1 MGVHGLWELL
11 APVGR
16 RVSVETLAG
25 KTLAVDASI
34 WMVQF
39 MKAMRDEKGEMVR
52 NAHLLGFFRRICK
65 LLFLRTKP
73 VFVFDGGTPAL
84 KRRTVIARRRQRENA
99 QAKVR
104 KTAEKLLLNHLKA
117 LRLKE
122 VADDIKNQRLQQK
135 SDAKG
140 CKKPDRMDFVDSDPG
155 KSNMKE
161 INEMSSAKLAATEAG
176 NFLQEVVSRSRNQEE
191 LDEMLAASI
200 SAEENGMLA
209 GKEVPS
215 TVPNTSEEKFDTD
228 GELILPCDN
237 EVDLAV
243 LAALPQSMQL
253 DILAQLKGKKTKAPV
268 EDELQNQREV
278 NDRGKGKGI
287 LFRESDLGGCSS
299 KCDNVISTND
309 NQDKID
315 EMLAASIAAEGIA
328 KSMSNASTF
337 FEASAIEEEDGDYDE
352 DEEMILP
359 AMHGGVDPAVLASL
373 PPSMQLDLLVQ
384 IRERLIAENRQKY
397 QKVKKDPAKFS
408 ELQIEA
414 YLKTVAFR
422 REIDEVQKAAAGRG
436 VGGIQTSRIAS
447 EANREYIFSSSFTG
461 DKQELASSRAEKN
474 DDAHRKAQGTHP
486 VENLANII
494 ASAGSN
500 TTSGL
505 VCNEPSESVDERIQ
519 TFLDERGQFRVSRSR
534 AMGMRMTRDLQRNL
548 DLMKEIELERTH
560 INKASNID
568 AILSAENN
576 GPSKSSGT
584 NSVGKL
590 KTMNVDLVGEC
601 AQNEQSVFDK
611 DTSIEVSFE
620 YDSKNA
626 LIDAEDE
633 IFANLVGGNSGT
645 VFHADGT
652 PAKEHPSN
660 SDSDC
665 DWEEGIV
672 EGKNTFIPGNNKVE
686 WNSSVA
692 EGDNNDES
700 EVEWEEGACDGD
712 KSTICCPSE
721 TGKKPTRGQLEEE
734 SNLQEAIRRS
744 LETIGDGELKHLSS
758 VDEHSN
764 ADEKKL
770 DYGLTHG
777 DYLDVSGAMTLNDED
792 AFLKIK
798 NSMAVSS
805 SPREDG
811 SKQNI
816 FHGNVDA
823 DGYVNS
829 QTSDFPRGQS
839 KSYVASISSNLDILI
854 EKPNVLNRCSHSE
867 YSTSDANMMKDNDH
881 MAAEQLLDKHC
892 DDTKVSSDGK
902 NVSKDNPLGSTESSL
917 KGSTENVDIGPKL
930 AAVDNDG
937 SFRGERNIDLVKN
950 AVNTSGDFPA
960 HVDEVRLEEEIR
972 ILGQEYINLEN
983 EQKKLERNAESVNSE
998 LFTECQELLQMFGLP
1013 YIIAPMEA
1021 EAQCAFLETAKL
1033 VDGVI
1038 TDDSDVLLFGA
1049 RNVYKNIFDDRKYV
1063 ETYFMEDIEKELGL
1077 SREKLVRMALLL
1089 GSDYTEGVS
1098 GIGIVN
1104 AIEVVNAFPEKDG
1117 LLKFR
1122 QWVESPDPT
1131 ILGWLNTK
1139 GGSNTRKKGSKEP
1152 SSDQINSHI
1161 KEQED
1166 SLDCDQEIKQTF
1178 FEKHRNVSKNWHIP
1192 SSFPSETVI
1201 SAYYSPQ
1208 VDKSTEPVTWGKP
1221 DHLVLRKLCWEKFGW
1236 TSQKADEL
1244 LLPVLKEYN
1253 KHETQLRLEAF
1264 YSFNERFAKIRSK
1277 RIKKAVKGITGKQPS
1292 ELKDDFNSGKSRR
1305 GNHLESEDK
1314 NFENLKATKESLESL
1329 KKPKVKE
1336 SRKRKNDGD
1345 TLGKAMSKRKT
1356 IIDGPSS
1363 ASGMSAV
1370 ENLQP
1375 GTESEK
1381 DQSDSNPLISNRSG
1395 RGRGR
1400 GRSLA
1405 VKHGRKKES
1414 LIYQSSGTSSSS
1426 SDTDDHVDMSKVPQE
1441 VRRSSRSRKPVNY
1454 SLENLEDEELN
1465 ELFDTRNQSSL
1476 CEENLSDIPGACG
1489 DSATGLSRGKES
1501 DMISSAPTR
1510 NFPRD
1515 DLGSEGQFFTDADET
1530 THPDPGIGDGDI
1542 TVNADSCDDYLK
1554 LGGGFCLDDSD
1565 EPSNQNAVDGVN
1577 TADTEGFLHCS
1588 VMMDETDHHKNGSEI
1603 LFSGTDNARSEM
1615 QEGRNAYNVDNEPND
1630 NLPNLSANDQNEMG
1644 VSVPE
1649 NVNHNNG
1656 NYNGAFSAMPFL
1668 RKKRKK

>member
-1 MGVHGLWELL
+1 
-11 APVGR
+11 
-16 RVSVETLAG
+16 
-25 KTLAVDASI
+25 
-34 WMVQF
+34 
-39 MKAMRDEKGEMVR
+39 MK
-52 NAHLLGFFRRICK
+52 
-65 LLFLRTKP
+65 
-73 VFVFDGGTPAL
+73 
-84 KRRTVIARRRQRENA
+84 
-99 QAKVR
+99 
-104 KTAEKLLLNHLKA
+104 
-117 LRLKE
+117 
-122 VADDIKNQRLQQK
+122 
-135 SDAKG
+135 S
-140 CKKPDRMDFVDSDPG
+140 
-155 KSNMKE
+155 
-161 INEMSSAKLAATEAG
+161 KLAATEAG

-200 SAEENGMLA
+200 SAEENGILA

-228 GELILPCDN
+228 GEMILPCDN

-268 EDELQNQREV
+268 EDELLNQCEV

-315 EMLAASIAAEGIA
+315 EMLAASIAGEGIA

-359 AMHGGVDPAVLASL
+359 AMHGEVDPAVLASL

-601 AQNEQSVFDK
+601 VQNEQSVFDK

-700 EVEWEEGACDGD
+700 EVEWEEGDCDGD

-770 DYGLTHG
+770 DSHG
-777 DYLDVSGAMTLNDED
+777 DYLDVSGAMNLNDED

-829 QTSDFPRGQS
+829 QTSDFPR
-839 KSYVASISSNLDILI
+839 
-854 EKPNVLNRCSHSE
+854 
-867 YSTSDANMMKDNDH
+867 DANMMKDNDH

-1139 GGSNTRKKGSKEP
+1139 GGSTTRKKGSKET

-1208 VDKSTEPVTWGKP
+1208 VDKSTEPFTWGKP

-1345 TLGKAMSKRKT
+1345 ILGKAMSKRKT

-1454 SLENLEDEELN
+1454 SLENPEDEELN
-1465 ELFDTRNQSSL
+1465 ESFDTRNQSSL
-1476 CEENLSDIPGACG
+1476 CEDPLEENLSDIPGACG

-1565 EPSNQNAVDGVN
+1565 EPSNQNAVDSV

-1630 NLPNLSANDQNEMG
+1630 NLPNVSANDQNQMG

-1668 RKKRKK
+1668 RKRRKK

>member
-73 VFVFDGGTPAL
+73 AFVFDGGTPAL

-135 SDAKG
+135 SEAKG

-200 SAEENGMLA
+200 SAEENGILA

-228 GELILPCDN
+228 GEMILPCDN

-268 EDELQNQREV
+268 EDELLNQCEV

-315 EMLAASIAAEGIA
+315 EMLAASIAGEGIA

-359 AMHGGVDPAVLASL
+359 AMHGEVDPAVLASL

-601 AQNEQSVFDK
+601 VQNEQSVFDK

-700 EVEWEEGACDGD
+700 EVEWEEGDCDGD

-770 DYGLTHG
+770 DSHG
-777 DYLDVSGAMTLNDED
+777 DYLDVSGAMNLNDED

-1139 GGSNTRKKGSKEP
+1139 GGSTTRKKGSKET

-1208 VDKSTEPVTWGKP
+1208 VDKSTEPFTWGKP

-1345 TLGKAMSKRKT
+1345 ILGKAMSKRKT

-1454 SLENLEDEELN
+1454 SLENPEDEELN
-1465 ELFDTRNQSSL
+1465 D
-1476 CEENLSDIPGACG
+1476 
-1489 DSATGLSRGKES
+1489 RGKES

-1565 EPSNQNAVDGVN
+1565 EPSNQNAVDSV

-1630 NLPNLSANDQNEMG
+1630 NLPNVSANDQNQMG

-1668 RKKRKK
+1668 RKRRKK

>member
-73 VFVFDGGTPAL
+73 AFVFDGGTPAL

-135 SDAKG
+135 SEAKG

-200 SAEENGMLA
+200 SAEENGILA

-228 GELILPCDN
+228 GEMILPCDN

-268 EDELQNQREV
+268 EDELLNQCEV

-315 EMLAASIAAEGIA
+315 EMLAASIAGEGIA

-359 AMHGGVDPAVLASL
+359 AMHGEVDPAVLASL

-601 AQNEQSVFDK
+601 VQNEQSVFDK

-700 EVEWEEGACDGD
+700 EVEWEEGDCDGD

-770 DYGLTHG
+770 DSHG
-777 DYLDVSGAMTLNDED
+777 DYLDVSGAMNLNDED

-829 QTSDFPRGQS
+829 QTSDFPR
-839 KSYVASISSNLDILI
+839 
-854 EKPNVLNRCSHSE
+854 
-867 YSTSDANMMKDNDH
+867 DANMMKDNDH

-1139 GGSNTRKKGSKEP
+1139 GGSTTRKKGSKET

-1208 VDKSTEPVTWGKP
+1208 VDKSTEPFTWGKP

-1345 TLGKAMSKRKT
+1345 ILGKAMSKRKT

-1454 SLENLEDEELN
+1454 SLENPEDEELN
-1465 ELFDTRNQSSL
+1465 ESFDTRNQSSL
-1476 CEENLSDIPGACG
+1476 CEDPLEENLSDIPGACG

-1565 EPSNQNAVDGVN
+1565 EPSNQNAVDSV

-1630 NLPNLSANDQNEMG
+1630 NLPNVSANDQNQMG

-1668 RKKRKK
+1668 RKRRKK

>member
-1 MGVHGLWELL
+1 
-11 APVGR
+11 
-16 RVSVETLAG
+16 
-25 KTLAVDASI
+25 
-34 WMVQF
+34 
-39 MKAMRDEKGEMVR
+39 MK
-52 NAHLLGFFRRICK
+52 
-65 LLFLRTKP
+65 
-73 VFVFDGGTPAL
+73 
-84 KRRTVIARRRQRENA
+84 
-99 QAKVR
+99 
-104 KTAEKLLLNHLKA
+104 
-117 LRLKE
+117 
-122 VADDIKNQRLQQK
+122 
-135 SDAKG
+135 S
-140 CKKPDRMDFVDSDPG
+140 
-155 KSNMKE
+155 
-161 INEMSSAKLAATEAG
+161 TEAG

-200 SAEENGMLA
+200 SAEENGILA

-228 GELILPCDN
+228 GEMILPCDN

-268 EDELQNQREV
+268 EDELLNQCEV

-315 EMLAASIAAEGIA
+315 EMLAASIAGEGIA

-359 AMHGGVDPAVLASL
+359 AMHGEVDPAVLASL

-601 AQNEQSVFDK
+601 VQNEQSVFDK

-700 EVEWEEGACDGD
+700 EVEWEEGDCDGD

-770 DYGLTHG
+770 DSHG
-777 DYLDVSGAMTLNDED
+777 DYLDVSGAMNLNDED

-829 QTSDFPRGQS
+829 QTSDFPR
-839 KSYVASISSNLDILI
+839 
-854 EKPNVLNRCSHSE
+854 
-867 YSTSDANMMKDNDH
+867 DANMMKDNDH

-1139 GGSNTRKKGSKEP
+1139 GGSTTRKKGSKET

-1208 VDKSTEPVTWGKP
+1208 VDKSTEPFTWGKP

-1345 TLGKAMSKRKT
+1345 ILGKAMSKRKT

-1454 SLENLEDEELN
+1454 SLENPEDEELN
-1465 ELFDTRNQSSL
+1465 ESFDTRNQSSL
-1476 CEENLSDIPGACG
+1476 CEDPLEENLSDIPGACG

-1565 EPSNQNAVDGVN
+1565 EPSNQNAVDSV

-1630 NLPNLSANDQNEMG
+1630 NLPNVSANDQNQMG

-1668 RKKRKK
+1668 RKRRKK

>member
-1 MGVHGLWELL
+1 
-11 APVGR
+11 
-16 RVSVETLAG
+16 
-25 KTLAVDASI
+25 
-34 WMVQF
+34 
-39 MKAMRDEKGEMVR
+39 
-52 NAHLLGFFRRICK
+52 
-65 LLFLRTKP
+65 
-73 VFVFDGGTPAL
+73 
-84 KRRTVIARRRQRENA
+84 
-99 QAKVR
+99 
-104 KTAEKLLLNHLKA
+104 
-117 LRLKE
+117 
-122 VADDIKNQRLQQK
+122 
-135 SDAKG
+135 
-140 CKKPDRMDFVDSDPG
+140 
-155 KSNMKE
+155 
-161 INEMSSAKLAATEAG
+161 
-176 NFLQEVVSRSRNQEE
+176 
-191 LDEMLAASI
+191 
-200 SAEENGMLA
+200 
-209 GKEVPS
+209 
-215 TVPNTSEEKFDTD
+215 
-228 GELILPCDN
+228 
-237 EVDLAV
+237 
-243 LAALPQSMQL
+243 MQL

-268 EDELQNQREV
+268 EDELLNQCEV

-315 EMLAASIAAEGIA
+315 EMLAASIAGEGIA

-359 AMHGGVDPAVLASL
+359 AMHGEVDPAVLASL

-601 AQNEQSVFDK
+601 VQNEQSVFDK

-700 EVEWEEGACDGD
+700 EVEWEEGDCDGD

-770 DYGLTHG
+770 DSHG
-777 DYLDVSGAMTLNDED
+777 DYLDVSGAMNLNDED

-829 QTSDFPRGQS
+829 QTSDFPR
-839 KSYVASISSNLDILI
+839 
-854 EKPNVLNRCSHSE
+854 
-867 YSTSDANMMKDNDH
+867 DANMMKDNDH

-1139 GGSNTRKKGSKEP
+1139 GGSTTRKKGSKET

-1208 VDKSTEPVTWGKP
+1208 VDKSTEPFTWGKP

-1345 TLGKAMSKRKT
+1345 ILGKAMSKRKT

-1454 SLENLEDEELN
+1454 SLENPEDEELN
-1465 ELFDTRNQSSL
+1465 ESFDTRNQSSL
-1476 CEENLSDIPGACG
+1476 CEDPLEENLSDIPGACG

-1565 EPSNQNAVDGVN
+1565 EPSNQNAVDSV

-1630 NLPNLSANDQNEMG
+1630 NLPNVSANDQNQMG

-1668 RKKRKK
+1668 RKRRKK